1 MMVSY
6 SNLKDLMVRTNVYLE
21 QAQLQRLRELATF
34 KQTKLAVEIRAA
46 VAAYLEKQ
54 NDRS

>member
-1 MMVSY
+1 MMATY
-6 SNLKDLMVRTNVYLE
+6 SNPKDLMVRTNVYLE

-46 VAAYLEKQ
+46 VAAYLERQ